1 MIGMRHLIARY
12 TVFLVSPTI
21 LAMAAT
27 GLPSA

>member
-1 MIGMRHLIARY
+1 MISSLLSARY